1 MKIVNIHQ
9 AKTTLSQLLESA
21 LAGEDVIISKAGK
34 PLARIIPYQPE
45 KKPRTPGYWK
55 DRVKMADDFDA
66 PLPAEILA
74 GFLGMD
80 DEATP

>member
-9 AKTTLSQLLESA
+9 AKTTLSQLLEFA

-34 PLARIIPYQPE
+34 PLARIIPYQAE

-74 GFLGMD
+74 SFLGMD